1 MNYTS
6 NNSTLVDIFLNV
18 YPDFMSHSVTPES
31 PPARRGRRPGRNITH
46 TAILDAAR
54 RRFSANGYANTTIR
68 SIAADAGVDPRLIT
82 QFFGTKD
89 KLFAGIMSVSPEALD
104 KVAEAYSGP
113 VEALGEQVV
122 RAILSVWEGDHP
134 DAHALQAMWRSAI
147 SNERA
152 NEQLQAFIQSRLIET
167 SSQLI
172 GKDSRL
178 RAGLAASMIIGV
190 VVTRRVTEVP
200 TLSEAET
207 EEIVN
212 LLSPAIQQV
221 LQPQHATSTKE
232 WGP

>member
-1 MNYTS
+1 MNYS
-6 NNSTLVDIFLNV
+6 PINSTLVDIVLRA
-18 YPDFMSHSVTPES
+18 YADFMSYPVTPDS
-31 PPARRGRRPGRNITH
+31 PPARRGRRPGRSITH

-68 SIAADAGVDPRLIT
+68 SIAADAGVDPRLVT

-113 VEALGEQVV
+113 VETLGEKVV
-122 RAILSVWEGDHP
+122 RTILSVWEGDHP
-134 DAHALQAMWRSAI
+134 DAHALQAMWRSAV
-147 SNERA
+147 SNESA
-152 NEQLQAFIQSRLIET
+152 NERLRAFIQSRLIET

-172 GKDSRL
+172 GNDSRL

-190 VVTRRVTEVP
+190 VITRRITEVP

-207 EEIVN
+207 EKIVH

-221 LQPQHATSTKE
+221 LVPQHSASNEEK
-232 WGP
+232 GA